1 VVTTLAGTAGT
12 VGSANGTGAAASFD
26 DPTGVAY
33 DPTTG
38 DLFVADAGNDTIR
51 MITSA
56 GVVTTLAGTAGTV
69 GSANGTGAAASFDGP
84 QGVAVDAAGNVY
96 VADTGNDTIR
106 MITPGGV
113 VTTLAGTA
121 GTVGSANGTGA
132 AASFNGPRGVA
143 FDPTTDTLFAAYTGN
158 DTIRSLSPPTVTG
171 QAGLTGTTAQ
181 SVSAALTGL
190 LPATTYYFQ
199 AVATSSAGT
208 ADGGIMSFTTSAAIA
223 PAATT
228 QAATSVAGTAA
239 TLNGTVNPEGF
250 ATTADFV
257 YGTDPTLT
265 TGTTTIPI
273 PALTIG
279 SGTSAVAVTEP
290 LSGLLPSTTYYFQ
303 LEATNSAGTTDGGI
317 LSFTTTTSTVT
328 TPVLTVGQATNVTTT
343 GATVNGTVNPN
354 GVATSVYFVYGTQ
367 PTLTS
372 GTSTTAQQSIGSGT
386 TAVPVTATLTG
397 LTPGTTY
404 YFEPAALSNGVTT
417 LGPIQSFTTTST
429 GLSVTNLQR
438 YGYHDQPTEFV
449 LTFNEALNPTSA
461 QDVNNYQIVP
471 MVNGQPGSPIALSSA
486 VYDSTNDTV
495 TLMPVN
501 LVYLYGQYQLT
512 VTGTSPSGVSSST
525 GQFLSGAGPGQ
536 PGTNYVQSFGE
547 SILAGPNLDP
557 PMSKATRARILRTWN
572 HEEAMAARIAAR
584 IDKAAEQRA
593 AARTDKAAERRT
605 AAASRAD
612 RAPAATTSP
621 TIVVAAPVVATPV
634 PSAVDAVLGNI
645 FAPEDQ
651 QGGAEQS

>member
-26 DPTGVAY
+26 DPTGVAV
-33 DPTTG
+33 DPATG
-38 DLFVADAGNDTIR
+38 NVYVADKGNDTIR

-143 FDPTTDTLFAAYTGN
+143 FDPTTDTLFAADTGN

-171 QAGLTGTTAQ
+171 HAGLTGTTAQ